1 MSRTIKDK
9 PYHLIVETKNKKK
22 RFYLPENY
30 HWYLNEPRWWKHMY
44 TTKKRRAEFKNK
56 VTMIIYSD
64 KESLELLDIS
74 LAWNKPH
81 VYYW

>member
-9 PYHLIVETKNKKK
+9 PYRLIVEINNKKK
-22 RFYLPENY
+22 RFFLPEKY
-30 HWYLNEPRWWKHMY
+30 HWYSNEPRWWKHML
-44 TTKKRRAEFKNK
+44 TTKKRRSEFKNK

-64 KESLELLDIS
+64 KDSLELFDIS
-74 LAWNKPH
+74 LVWDKPH